1 MTQSLFT
8 LHDRRPLVMGIVN
21 VTPDSFYPDSRVDSE
36 GAALRRAEDMVAA
49 GADILD
55 IGGESTRPGSAAV
68 DAAEEERRVVPVL
81 RALAER
87 FLGRAD
93 GAGDE
98 AARRSL
104 QLSVDTRKAAV
115 ARAALD
121 AGAVLVNDVSG
132 LRDDPD
138 MLPLVAERGVLVC
151 IMHMQGSP
159 DTMQKDPRYRDP
171 VTDIRDDL
179 ARRVDAA
186 LAAGVRD
193 AQIIL
198 DPGIGFGKTVRDNLA
213 LIARL
218 GEIRSLGYPVLM
230 GISRK
235 SFVGRVL
242 ATGGGPDDL
251 ATGDTVTTE
260 QAPPVAAPSAN
271 GAGRFEAIDR
281 VEPRPVEERLAG
293 TLGAT
298 AAAIAG
304 GADILRVHDVA
315 ETADLVT
322 VMRAVSGEATTE
334 P

>member
-36 GAALRRAEDMVAA
+36 DAALRRAEDMVAA

-68 DAAEEERRVVPVL
+68 DAAEEEGRVVPVL
-81 RALAER
+81 HALAER
-87 FLGRAD
+87 FPGGSD
-93 GAGDE
+93 GAGDD
-98 AARRSL
+98 ARRRSL
-104 QLSVDTRKAAV
+104 QLSVDTRKASV

-132 LRDDPD
+132 LRDDPH

-159 DTMQKDPRYRDP
+159 ETMQKDPTYRDP
-171 VTDIRDDL
+171 VTDIRSDL
-179 ARRVDAA
+179 ARRVEAA
-186 LAAGVRD
+186 RAAGVRD
-193 AQIIL
+193 EQIIL

-242 ATGGGPDDL
+242 AAGGGPGDL
-251 ATGDTVTTE
+251 VSAR
-260 QAPPVAAPSAN
+260 PAAGTPSAAASPAP
-271 GAGRFEAIDR
+271 GSGRFEAIDR
-281 VEPRPVEERLAG
+281 IEPRPVEDRLAG